1 MNFQRLAMI
10 LTIVN
15 LGLLMYVLIVLAQ
28 IRPTVAQDAGPVLRG
43 RALEI
48 IDGQGRV
55 RASIKIYPAD
65 PTVTLPSGKTFPES
79 VWLKLSDQNGRPEVK
94 LGASERGAGV
104 GFVGDNDATQVLL
117 EADGTV
123 ASLKLTNK
131 DGRALL
137 FKP

>member
-1 MNFQRLAMI
+1 MKMQRLLIA
-10 LTIVN
+10 LTVVN
-15 LGLLMYVLIVLAQ
+15 LGLLMFLLVVTA
-28 IRPTVAQDAGPVLRG
+28 RNRVAIAEDVAPVLRG

-55 RASIKIYPAD
+55 RASIKVQPAS
-65 PTVTLPSGKTFPES
+65 TVNGKTYPEN
-79 VWLKLSDQNGRPEVK
+79 VILRLSDQNGRPEVK
-94 LGASERGAGV
+94 LGASEHGAGI

-117 EADGTV
+117 QADGTDT
-123 ASLKLTNK
+123 SLKLTNK